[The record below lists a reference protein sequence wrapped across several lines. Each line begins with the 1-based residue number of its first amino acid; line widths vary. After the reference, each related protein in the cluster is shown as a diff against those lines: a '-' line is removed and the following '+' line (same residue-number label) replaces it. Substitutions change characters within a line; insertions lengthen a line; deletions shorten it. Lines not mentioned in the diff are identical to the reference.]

1 MFFSMG
7 CDAVLCK
14 YFGVRVGPKTLP
26 VGPKAPRGAPKT
38 FPRPSKSRP
47 RSSPRPRNSAFQHR
61 GRKFLLFCSKIDDS
75 GNDFFMLLWHR
86 CHIIF
91 VLYWHK
97 LIFKKCT
104 KTLCFSIVFE
114 DRPFWL
120 QHQIILKVR
129 CKRHGN
135 KLSFSASC
143 GHGFF
148 IDFSMILGSF
158 CDPKSM

>member
-1 MFFSMG
+1 MLYREGRTFRKQRRRDPKKYEKMLSFVIDFSTI
-7 CDAVLCK
+7 
-14 YFGVRVGPKTLP
+14 FRPKINPGTI
-26 VGPKAPRGAPKT
+26 PRTNRRKNGKT
-38 FPRPSKSRP
+38 
-47 RSSPRPRNSAFQHR
+47 A
-61 GRKFLLFCSKIDDS
+61 RKIIVFLFK
-75 GNDFFMLLWHR
+75 NRRFWQWFFMLFWHR

-104 KTLCFSIVFE
+104 KTTCFSIVFE

-120 QHQIILKVR
+120 QHQIILKFR